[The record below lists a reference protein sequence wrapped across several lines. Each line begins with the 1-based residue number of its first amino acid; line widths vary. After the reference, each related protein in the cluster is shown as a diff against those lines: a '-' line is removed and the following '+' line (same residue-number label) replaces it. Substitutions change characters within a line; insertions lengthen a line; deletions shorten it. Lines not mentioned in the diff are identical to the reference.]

1 MSNTVSDLVC
11 FAMKEEANPFRK
23 LASTNPDVSVLV
35 TGIGRKNTETSLR
48 KFLGTATPARVLTC
62 GFAGGLDPV
71 LESGAVVF
79 ETADAAMQ
87 GKLLAAGAKP
97 ARFHSVE
104 RIATTVGEKSKLR
117 DQTRADAVEMESAA
131 VHAICRERGI
141 PCATVRVISDTAGED
156 LPLDFNQIA
165 RHDLSLDYLKL
176 ALAIARSPG
185 KIRALMRL
193 QRQTQTAAENLA
205 QVLAK
210 LLFPG

>member
-1 MSNTVSDLVC
+1 
-11 FAMKEEANPFRK
+11 
-23 LASTNPDVSVLV
+23 
-35 TGIGRKNTETSLR
+35 
-48 KFLGTATPARVLTC
+48 
-62 GFAGGLDPV
+62 
-71 LESGAVVF
+71 
-79 ETADAAMQ
+79 MQ